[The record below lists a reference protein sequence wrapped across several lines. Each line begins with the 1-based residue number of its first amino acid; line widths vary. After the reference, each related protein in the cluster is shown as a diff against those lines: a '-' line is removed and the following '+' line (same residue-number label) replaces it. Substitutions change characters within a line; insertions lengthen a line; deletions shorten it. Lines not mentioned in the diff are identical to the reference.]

1 MCNVTF
7 KKKDDRDWAELEIVK
22 VICFPFNICLIV

>member
-1 MCNVTF
+1 MCNVTL

-22 VICFPFNICLIV
+22 VIYVFLSIFA